1 MFSRF
6 NFKSG
11 RNGESVLKLF
21 YNFMKM
27 AMLGV
32 LKCDLRSSLDYVE
45 KYTFHAASCGQI
57 SQPSMGFLH

>member
-57 SQPSMGFLH
+57 S